1 MRHSECA
8 VREVPAPSQFDFD
21 SSDPSRKTA
30 FKEPVLNIEN
40 IQGSIIPGFSKSN
53 RILLFFRVHRTTGS
67 TNFKAWLKAQIP
79 FIATADEVLAFNKL
93 FKSTRLRRRREG
105 TVKSTWLGISLSYNL
120 LKDLN
125 RESNQ
130 FTDKA
135 FVDGLLD
142 RSSSLGDPTTGAFSP
157 QNWLVGGPKNQADVM
172 MMIESDDRE
181 DMLEE
186 LLRIQESIVAANLAN
201 DGKPDSSIE
210 IILADEGA
218 NLPSPLTG
226 HEHFGFLDGVSQPGL
241 RGLLS
246 NDPNDV
252 LTLRQNP
259 NKRDQPQDP
268 AKPASPQNKI
278 QPAQGKPGQDLLY
291 PGEFIFGYPRQIKTE
306 DPNADGVNPNP
317 GSNSLWDLKGEK
329 KAAPDWA
336 MDGSFLVFRRL
347 RQNVG
352 GFHTFLHDVAKAQN
366 IQDPPNASA
375 PRLVGSK
382 LVGRWP
388 SGAPVERVPG
398 QENFAL
404 ASDDCKNN
412 NFEFQGDTD
421 PIIPNPGDSSACTDN
436 GPAPQAVAD
445 ADGSRCPFSAH
456 IRKAYPRDDEPLDP
470 KVPPPSDRE
479 LGEAATQTHRLLRR
493 GLPYGPVSPSSPDAP
508 VLDDIDR
515 GLQFLAYQTS
525 IENQFEFVIKNWV
538 NAEAFKEPINKTPNG
553 KPIDQGGGQDPIL
566 GQNGAKGEN
575 RVRNF
580 TVTIP
585 DPADPANPAKVKA
598 VKLTTKKDW
607 VMPTGGGYFFT
618 PSIEALEK
626 HLT

>member
-1 MRHSECA
+1 MRHSGCV
-8 VREVPAPSQFDFD
+8 VREVPAPSQFVFN
-21 SSDPSRKTA
+21 SNDPARKSV
-30 FKEPVLNIEN
+30 FKEPLLNIEN
-40 IQGSIIPGFSKSN
+40 IQGSIVPGFSKSN
-53 RILLFFRVHRTTGS
+53 RILLFLRVHRTRES
-67 TNFKAWLKAQIP
+67 ATNFKRWLKTQIP

-93 FKSTRLRRRREG
+93 FKSTRLRRQVEG
-105 TVKSTWLGISLSYNL
+105 TVKSTWTGISLSYDL

-125 RESNQ
+125 SQSNQ
-130 FTDKA
+130 FTDQA
-135 FVDGLLD
+135 FVNGLLD
-142 RSSSLGDPTTGAFSP
+142 RSPSLGDPTTGAFSP
-157 QNWLVGGPKNQADVM
+157 QNWLVGGPNNQADVM

-181 DMLEE
+181 DMLQE
-186 LLRIQESIVAANLAN
+186 LLRIQESIVEANLAN
-201 DGKPDSSIE
+201 GGKPDSSIE

-218 NLPSPLTG
+218 NLPIPLTG

-241 RGLLS
+241 RGRLS

-259 NKRDQPQDP
+259 NKRDQPANP
-268 AKPASPQNKI
+268 AQPASPQNQI

-291 PGEFIFGYPRQIKTE
+291 PGEFIFGYPRQIKTQ

-317 GSNSLWDLKGEK
+317 GNDSMLDLDGKK

-336 MDGSFLVFRRL
+336 EDGSFIVFRRL
-347 RQNVG
+347 HQNVG
-352 GFHTFLHDVAKAQN
+352 GFHAFLHDIAKAQN

-375 PRLVGSK
+375 PRLVGSR

-398 QENFAL
+398 QEDFAL
-404 ASDDCKNN
+404 ADDDCKNN
-412 NFEFQGDTD
+412 NFEFQGNTG
-421 PIIPNPGDSSACTDN
+421 PIVRRPGDDSACTDN
-436 GPAPQAVAD
+436 GPAPQGVAD

-456 IRKAYPRDDEPLDP
+456 IRKAYPRDDEALKAPPLSDP
-470 KVPPPSDRE
+470 E
-479 LGEAATQTHRLLRR
+479 LGEPATQTHRLLRR
-493 GLPYGPVSPSSPDAP
+493 GLPYGPVSPSTPDAP

-538 NAEAFKEPINKTPNG
+538 NAEGFKEPVNNAPSG
-553 KPIDQGGGQDPIL
+553 KPIDQGGGHDPIL
-566 GQNGAKGEN
+566 GQNGAQGQN
-575 RVRNF
+575 RVRKF
-580 TVTIP
+580 TLTIP
-585 DPADPANPAKVKA
+585 DPADPTNAAKVKA
-598 VKLTTKKDW
+598 VKLTTDKDW

-618 PSIEALEK
+618 PSIDALEK